1 MLSKKE
7 FSSLF
12 FMEAQSQVSA
22 EIRVEEKRVSKINQ
36 SVTGVVLSDGS
47 DVGAVIYPDQYY
59 KQYERGEDIEKIV
72 GEALQFALGANYKEM
87 QKYLDGTRKIM
98 GNYDMVKEHIYP
110 IVINYGEN
118 RAFLQEVPHE
128 RYLDLA
134 VIAAYIPQEG
144 YEIKVT
150 NSLAYTWEKTGDEI
164 LAQAKE
170 NAASQTP
177 LKLMT
182 MNSLIGEEIMRDEMP
197 LYVLTNSK
205 CRYGAFGITD
215 TDMLGELEKKEGEL
229 YIFPSSIHEIL
240 VTPVNGAPADPIE
253 LEKMVCEINRSHVEP
268 GEVLASHIYKF
279 RDGKVRIMDKGK
291 EVTLEQYQQ
300 NKRLRP
306 PVLS

>member
-205 CRYGAFGITD
+205 CR
-215 TDMLGELEKKEGEL
+215 
-229 YIFPSSIHEIL
+229 
-240 VTPVNGAPADPIE
+240 
-253 LEKMVCEINRSHVEP
+253 
-268 GEVLASHIYKF
+268 
-279 RDGKVRIMDKGK
+279 
-291 EVTLEQYQQ
+291 
-300 NKRLRP
+300 
-306 PVLS
+306 

>member
-7 FSSLF
+7 FSRLF
-12 FMEAQSQVSA
+12 LMETRNQVSA
-22 EIRVEEKRVSKINQ
+22 QIQVEEKRITKINQ
-36 SVTGVVLSDGS
+36 TVMGVVLSQDSGL
-47 DVGAVIYPDQYY
+47 GAVIYPEQYY
-59 KQYERGEDIEKIV
+59 NQFEKGEDIENIV
-72 GEALQFALGANYKEM
+72 AEVLQATLGDEF
-87 QKYLDGTRKIM
+87 QKKSRYLEETKQII
-98 GNYDMVKEHIYP
+98 GNYDKVKEHIYP
-110 IVINYGEN
+110 IMVNYEQN
-118 RAFLQEVPHE
+118 RSLLRNVPHE

-300 NKRLRP
+300 NKRLRS